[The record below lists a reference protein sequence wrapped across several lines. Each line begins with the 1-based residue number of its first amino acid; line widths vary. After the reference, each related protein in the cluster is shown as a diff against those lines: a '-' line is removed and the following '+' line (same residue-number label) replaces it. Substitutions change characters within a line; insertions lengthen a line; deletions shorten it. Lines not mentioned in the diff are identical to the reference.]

1 MGFMGIGYQKWI
13 YTQRSR
19 KPFSSKRKPHHSKLG
34 NSPTTPYTFTPGKST
49 DKPKR
54 KVNIFSFLAII
65 SLFLVA
71 GIAHGEWKKLVA
83 YHNHTIRREQIN
95 KPIDPE
101 LFIQKYI
108 RVRIRRGHWDYAQED
123 IDFLRKNHPQ
133 NQVTEYLSLLLQHKK
148 ATTLQ
153 DTLRAREMMIRH
165 VLTYPSDTDAL
176 HLMRADTLFYSDMV
190 Y

>member
-1 MGFMGIGYQKWI
+1 M
-13 YTQRSR
+13 
-19 KPFSSKRKPHHSKLG
+19 
-34 NSPTTPYTFTPGKST
+34 
-49 DKPKR
+49 
-54 KVNIFSFLAII
+54 
-65 SLFLVA
+65 A

-83 YHNHTIRREQIN
+83 HHNHTIRKEQIN

-108 RVRIRRGHWDYAQED
+108 LVRIRRGHWDYAQED
-123 IDFLRKNHPQ
+123 IDFLRTNHPQ

-165 VLTYPSDTDAL
+165 VLTYPNDTDAL
-176 HLMRADTLFYSDMV
+176 HLMRADTLFYSDMAH
-190 Y
+190 